1 MKKVR
6 SFLVPVLIAVFVAV
20 MIFSVWQIVKT
31 QLEYKEADTL
41 YFDLQ
46 DKYVE
51 TVPETTP
58 GTKESEETTDAPD
71 PSEPVTESS
80 DTTSEPETETVPIT
94 VDFASLLADNGDVV
108 GWIFC
113 PDTPINYPVV
123 QGKDNNEYL
132 RHDLNGRYLVSGTLF
147 VDYRNG
153 SIGEDTNFVIYG
165 HNMKNQTMF
174 GTILKY
180 KEQSYYNAHPLL
192 YYLTPEQNYML
203 EPIAGLVVSTGDMIY
218 QTSPDMENF
227 PAYVE
232 KHVDKS
238 GFRSEATYTPG
249 DILVTLSTCSY
260 EFDTARYV
268 LVCKLTEIE

>member
-232 KHVDKS
+232 KLVDKS

>member
-232 KHVDKS
+232 KLVDKS
-238 GFRSEATYTPG
+238 GFRSEAAYTPG